1 MKKSIFFVIC
11 CFAFHKNYAEQF
23 VYPVADFDNG
33 KQLMVVHQKSL
44 DSVEL
49 WMWDTASQHAIKGLS
64 SFLIPANLRM
74 MPSGR
79 GFSFIDQGYIKIKEF
94 AKRSPRT
101 LPIYEPIGLFS
112 NMNWINEETFYF
124 VAREGDF
131 FQIFQ
136 GDMQAN
142 ILRLT
147 QESADALYPQK
158 INSTL
163 FYMKRDMDNQTT
175 IICQPWNPVAMA
187 ASQDAPQQHITLL
200 KESAQQLC
208 FLRMI
213 SEAEGFYLQA
223 PTKKNNTLHDSYDFS
238 CYHLIKNNN
247 DEWST
252 ENIFTFQI
260 PSKYLTGSTRLYES
274 LEPFLPNYNCKNVVY
289 FVTWQ
294 HEQNQFQLQK
304 FDIGTKIIESV
315 TTPNLYKNNNQQIF
329 APYIHHNTMHC
340 GFILP
345 NQERRSP
352 GAILNIF
359 EMDDVQFELSHF
371 EIK

>member
-1 MKKSIFFVIC
+1 MKKSIFFAIC
-11 CFAFHKNYAEQF
+11 CSLIFHKNYAEQF
-23 VYPVADFDNG
+23 IYPVADFNDG
-33 KQLMVVHQKSL
+33 TQLMVLHQKSL
-44 DSVEL
+44 DNVEL
-49 WMWDTASQHAIKGLS
+49 WMWDVSSQRAIKGLS
-64 SFLIPANLRM
+64 SFLTPANLRM
-74 MPSGR
+74 IPSGN

-112 NMNWINEETFYF
+112 SMNWIDEETFYF

-142 ILRLT
+142 ISRLT

-158 INSTL
+158 INSKL
-163 FYMKRDMDNQTT
+163 FYLKRDMNNYIT
-175 IICQPWNPVAMA
+175 IICQPWNPLAMA
-187 ASQDAPQQHITLL
+187 SSQDTSQCVTLL

-213 SEAEGFYLQA
+213 SEHEGFYLQA
-223 PTKKNNTLHDSYDFS
+223 PTKKNNTNHDSYEFS

-252 ENIFTFQI
+252 ENIFKFQI
-260 PSKYLTGSTRLYES
+260 PSKYLTGLTRLYES
-274 LEPFLPNYNCKNVVY
+274 LEPFLPNYNCKNSVY
-289 FVTWQ
+289 FVTWH

-304 FDIGTKIIESV
+304 FDIGTKIIENID
-315 TTPNLYKNNNQQIF
+315 TPSLHKNINQQIF

-345 NQERRSP
+345 DQERRSP
-352 GAILNIF
+352 ETILNIF
-359 EMDDVQFELSHF
+359 EMDDVQFELSYF